1 MRKRQSRNTIVNRFL
16 IFLKDAEI
24 DGIPMKIEFDTGI
37 VRNTNSRILGN
48 KRVVIKKKLGNQ

>member
-1 MRKRQSRNTIVNRFL
+1 
-16 IFLKDAEI
+16 LKDAEI